1 MAIKDLALAYNG
13 SPNADAALKFAV
25 QMCKK
30 YGACLTAL
38 YTHMPPAYEDNV
50 GRWLS
55 DDVLETLT
63 KAAQEESNAIEA
75 KFKKKVALEKF
86 KGSVELIVEEGP
98 ANDLLAR
105 AGRYYDLLLIGQYT
119 ISTDGDH
126 KLRVEELV
134 LRSGKPVLIVPDG
147 YKVRPFNEHAVIAWD
162 GSRTAARALSDA
174 MQILET
180 KSRLDVVTVISG
192 DDKADSKDISPSN
205 DILRHLKRHGI
216 EAKIVKLSAPRGSH
230 GPAINEYCSEVNPD
244 VLVMGGYGHARLRE
258 KLFGGVTQ
266 HVLQYMNVPVFMSH

>member
-1 MAIKDLALAYNG
+1 MAIKDLAVAYNG
-13 SPNADAALKFAV
+13 SPNADATLKFAV

-38 YTHMPPAYEDNV
+38 HTHMPPTFDDNI
-50 GRWLS
+50 GRWIS

-63 KAAQEESNAIEA
+63 KAVQEESNAIEA

-105 AGRYYDLLLIGQYT
+105 AGRYYDLLLIGQYS

-134 LRSGKPVLIVPDG
+134 LKSGKPVLIVPNG

-258 KLFGGVTQ
+258 KLFSGVTH
-266 HVLQYMNVPVFMSH
+266 HVLQDMNVPVFMSH